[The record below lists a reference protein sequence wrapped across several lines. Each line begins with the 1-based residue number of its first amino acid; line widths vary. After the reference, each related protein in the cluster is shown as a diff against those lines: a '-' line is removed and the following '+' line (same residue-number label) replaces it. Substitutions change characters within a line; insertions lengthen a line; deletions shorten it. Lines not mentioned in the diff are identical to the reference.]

1 MNISIK
7 ANYQKILPSTMTKE
21 ELELELNSVKIHL
34 IRKKKFNGRIP
45 RPTFQEEEGLL
56 WYLCAFPWY

>member
-1 MNISIK
+1 
-7 ANYQKILPSTMTKE
+7 MTKE
-21 ELELELNSVKIHL
+21 ELELELNRVKIHL